1 MTGCGYGKNKP
12 VEGLHQRINGG
23 YLCCRCGVGAGS
35 RVADAGRGR
44 PVSGG
49 SEEVEGG
56 NRWRGCTVRVPA
68 GKQAGREPE
77 AGARIR
83 VVGGQQAAAARR
95 WRAGADGRAA
105 RYTSA
110 CREAGRAGV
119 GSRGVDT
126 GGGRPTSSGS
136 EEVEDGNV
144 RCRCNAV
151 RARKQ
156 MGRVREAGRG
166 SGQRSSGRQPERGS
180 QRAVGARRWQR
191 GDEMAAL
198 GCQRGGCGPG
208 SRRGGYGKEWGEKK
222 RGA

>member
-44 PVSGG
+44 PASGG
-49 SEEVEGG
+49 SEEVEAGTDGG
-56 NRWRGCTVRVPA
+56 AARYA
-68 GKQAGREPE
+68 SAGREAGG
-77 AGARIR
+77 AGA
-83 VVGGQQAAAARR
+83 
-95 WRAGADGRAA
+95 
-105 RYTSA
+105 
-110 CREAGRAGV
+110 
-119 GSRGVDT
+119 GSRGADT
-126 GGGRPTSSGS
+126 GGGRPTSGGS
-136 EEVEDGNV
+136 KEVEDGNV

-191 GDEMAAL
+191 GDETAAL
-198 GCQRGGCGPG
+198 GCEAGAGQEAGGAGTV
-208 SRRGGYGKEWGEKK
+208 RNGEK
-222 RGA
+222 RSVGLEYQTGTNWGAPPF